1 MYIACV
7 SDSQD
12 FGHGPHPDD
21 EDDVDDGT
29 DAAATDTLSELGS
42 GALDESA
49 STVTP
54 QTAHDKKIFRLCLQ
68 SATWSDHTSSS
79 ACSQSSKTSAAKTEK
94 ELDALADE
102 MKKAMLLSRQSEKP
116 DKSKQLELQKPGKI
130 NLEKPKILRMTKP
143 GKPDKPSAQLPDHAT
158 WLYMLWNLKYI
169 YSCT

>member
-1 MYIACV
+1 M

-102 MKKAMLLSRQSEKP
+102 MKMPCYSPARVKNLRRP
-116 DKSKQLELQKPGKI
+116 KSSSLR
-130 NLEKPKILRMTKP
+130 NLER
-143 GKPDKPSAQLPDHAT
+143 S
-158 WLYMLWNLKYI
+158 
-169 YSCT
+169 

>member
-1 MYIACV
+1 M

-116 DKSKQLELQKPGKI
+116 EKMKELEPKKPGKI
-130 NLEKPKILRMTKP
+130 NLEKPKMHGMTKP

-158 WLYMLWNLKYI
+158 WLYLAVKYKLYIYI